1 MENMNMKKAFYYLRY
16 VTPKNENHPYACVC
30 VAKSDEGIISRGIAV
45 CSPDDHFS
53 KEIGRA
59 KALVYATRALNN
71 KNVQIEKRSKIAGRI
86 IDNILGAP
94 IFPGVDSIKGQ
105 LKGKYLQSST
115 ICNPNSPDVA
125 GVPSCFIPLTS
136 LERKLLEI

>member
-1 MENMNMKKAFYYLRY
+1 MKKAFYYLRY
-16 VTPKNENHPYACVC
+16 VTPRNEIHPYGCVC
-30 VAKSDEGIISRGIAV
+30 VAKSDEGIISRGIAI

-59 KALVYATRALNN
+59 KALGYATRALNE

-86 IDNILGAP
+86 IDNVVGAP
-94 IFPGVDSIKGQ
+94 VFPGVDSIKGQ

-115 ICNPNSPDVA
+115 LLIPNSSDCA
-125 GVPSCFIPLTS
+125 AVPSCFIPLTS
-136 LERKLLEI
+136 LERKLLENG